1 MPPRVRRLGD
11 RVNPCG
17 VHIIEPRIWIGYGL
31 IILMVA
37 AIALATAYFRYNS
50 PQQKARRSELRERE
64 RYQERFPG

>member
-1 MPPRVRRLGD
+1 
-11 RVNPCG
+11 